1 MAEEGVMPTD
11 FKELIRYTR
20 ADEVRIYNVRVMAP
34 GLELWRVTHTADGEK
49 TTSIKEADLTS
60 TEETLELL
68 EDIRRSLQAAG
79 WRVLE

>member
-1 MAEEGVMPTD
+1 MAEEGVMPTG

-34 GLELWRVTHTADGEK
+34 GLELWRVTHSADGE

-60 TEETLELL
+60 SEETLELL

-79 WRVLE
+79 WKES